1 MENIEIK
8 WDDDDPIFNNI
19 NLEKSKQ
26 VFYWYEQQYDAV
38 TAIFRN
44 MFEVSVELGLLDYF
58 VQGCYNYYKNSY
70 DDSFTLEWFLG
81 EKDKIYLSFNIEY
94 EKFVGFWTLASTQK
108 YGSYSMGG
116 SFLYYTYAKIDDVV
130 HEVLGYVKEA
140 IEYGN
145 NK

>member
-1 MENIEIK
+1 MENIDIK

-26 VFYWYEQQYDAV
+26 VFYWYEQQYDAI

-44 MFEVSVELGLLDYF
+44 MFEISAELELLDYF
-58 VQGCYNYYKNSY
+58 VDSYYTYYKKSI
-70 DDSFTLEWFLG
+70 DDSYILEWSLC
-81 EKDKIYLSFNIEY
+81 EKGGIYLNFHILYGNYI
-94 EKFVGFWTLASTQK
+94 GIWTLTTTSK
-108 YGSYSMGG
+108 YGNYSLSN
-116 SFLYYTYAKIDDVV
+116 SFLYFSYAEIDDVI
-130 HEVLGYVKEA
+130 HKVLGYVKEA